1 MLGFVKILKIF
12 GDSKKPGEGRWEIS
26 VKSPPSQPGSGL
38 KGITVLLF
46 TEEKQMPHYTEGIR
60 AGRSVYTL

>member
-12 GDSKKPGEGRWEIS
+12 GDSEKPGEGRWEIS

-46 TEEKQMPHYTEGIR
+46 TEEKQMPHYT
-60 AGRSVYTL
+60 